1 MVTEDIFILII
12 VSPHRSSS
20 TGKPSCPVLVHLNLL
35 DTAVT
40 TIIAIAIAIAIININ
55 IIILI
60 QIIT

>member
-40 TIIAIAIAIAIININ
+40 TITTIAIININ

-60 QIIT
+60 LIIT